1 MVKHVC
7 PISVVRWI
15 EGRLLLAFL
24 ILIWTLRGD
33 CLAGTIW
40 TNVEKPLQGKTS
52 GMASVELNRKKIQR
66 WPLIAWKVSR
76 SSHVLR
82 GGM

>member
-7 PISVVRWI
+7 PISLVRWI
-15 EGRLLLAFL
+15 EGRLLLGFL
-24 ILIWTLRGD
+24 TLIWTLAGD
-33 CLAGTIW
+33 CLAGAIW
-40 TNVEKPLQGKTS
+40 ANVEKPLQGKTS
-52 GMASVELNRKKIQR
+52 GTASVELNRKKLQP